1 MHTMNRSFQSLVFL
15 AFLWIGFSCSED
27 KGMMLRQ
34 LEALEQANR
43 DDSLMTNDSLAETL
57 VTYFD
62 KHGSANERMRARYM
76 LGRTYYDLGEL
87 PHALET
93 YLEAADCA
101 DTMLDEC
108 DYKTLS
114 RVYANIGLVYQ
125 NQIQLRGQLNAFL
138 KAEHFARLG
147 RDTLMAI
154 ECLARRADAYDILK
168 KPDSVIITIEAAAKQ
183 FLQIGNRQ
191 RYAQILGT
199 AIVPL
204 LECKDVIKAKRYID
218 VTEKYSGFFD
228 KGGNIINN
236 RKIYYYI
243 RGKYYLET
251 NKIDSAEHQF
261 RKLLQE
267 AMTLNHQIAGYKGL
281 QEVYEKK
288 YNSDSIAK
296 FAKMGYELNDSAY
309 SLSEME
315 SLQRLQAS
323 YNYNHNKHLAEKKTL
338 EAERTKNY
346 FLIFACFVCLIGG
359 YFLKKYIDLTKLV
372 FDYRLRNSLITRHFH
387 KMAKSNPPQIP
398 CLNDWKELRLFVE
411 KEIPSFS
418 KDTNKDSLTDFEYD
432 VCLMIRVYISP
443 MEISK
448 LKSCSPSNVSN
459 VRKRLLLK
467 IFNKEGSCE
476 DFDDEIWKICK

>member
-1 MHTMNRSFQSLVFL
+1 MHTMNRTFQSLVFL

-57 VTYFD
+57 VAYFD

-101 DTMLDEC
+101 DTALVDC
-108 DYKTLS
+108 DYTILS
-114 RVYANIGLVYQ
+114 KIHIQSALIYEQ
-125 NQIQLRGQLNAFL
+125 QIQPQSQLYELRL
-138 KAEHFARLG
+138 AEMFARKGNNIPLALECYSQ
-147 RDTLMAI
+147 TI
-154 ECLARRADAYDILK
+154 EAFKMLEQY
-168 KPDSVIITIEAAAKQ
+168 DSVITIAQTASDLFKEINKPD
-183 FLQIGNRQ
+183 RS
-191 RYAQILGT
+191 AQILGS
-199 AIVPL
+199 AISSL
-204 LECKDVIKAKRYID
+204 LKKGELSKARMFIEIYEAK
-218 VTEKYSGFFD
+218 SGFFD
-228 KGGNIINN
+228 KDGNIK
-236 RKIYYYI
+236 RGREIYYYAK
-243 RGKYYLET
+243 GKYYLAA
-251 NKIDSAEHQF
+251 NQVDSAEAMF
-261 RKLLQE
+261 RKLLVVSS
-267 AMTLNHQIAGYKGL
+267 LNCQIAGYKGL

-309 SLSEME
+309 SLSEM
-315 SLQRLQAS
+315 QNIQKLQAS

>member
-309 SLSEME
+309 SLSEMQNIQKL
-315 SLQRLQAS
+315 SLS
-323 YNYNHNKHLAEKKTL
+323 YNYNHAKLLAEK
-338 EAERTKNY
+338 
-346 FLIFACFVCLIGG
+346 I
-359 YFLKKYIDLTKLV
+359 
-372 FDYRLRNSLITRHFH
+372 RLRQRGL
-387 KMAKSNPPQIP
+387 
-398 CLNDWKELRLFVE
+398 E
-411 KEIPSFS
+411 
-418 KDTNKDSLTDFEYD
+418 
-432 VCLMIRVYISP
+432 VYWY
-443 MEISK
+443 
-448 LKSCSPSNVSN
+448 LYCY
-459 VRKRLLLK
+459 LY
-467 IFNKEGSCE
+467 F
-476 DFDDEIWKICK
+476 

>member
-1 MHTMNRSFQSLVFL
+1 MHTMNRTFQSLVFL

-43 DDSLMTNDSLAETL
+43 DDSLLTNDSLAETL
-57 VTYFD
+57 VAYFD

-101 DTMLDEC
+101 DTLSSDC
-108 DYKTLS
+108 DYKVLS
-114 RVYANIGLVYQ
+114 RIHAQSANVFHL
-125 NQIQLRGQLNAFL
+125 QIQPRSQLEEL
-138 KAEHFARLG
+138 KLAELYARKSN
-147 RDTLMAI
+147 DTLMALN
-154 ECLARRADAYDILK
+154 CYARTADAYEFLK
-168 KPDSVIITIEAAAKQ
+168 KPDSVIVIVNKASKMFSKVHRDDRSAQVLGLAIIPLIDKNQLETAKK
-183 FLQIGNRQ
+183 FLDIYENN
-191 RYAQILGT
+191 
-199 AIVPL
+199 
-204 LECKDVIKAKRYID
+204 
-218 VTEKYSGFFD
+218 SGFFD
-228 KGGNIINN
+228 EQGNILKG
-236 RKIYYYI
+236 RQFYYYI
-243 RGKYYLET
+243 KGYYYLAVS
-251 NKIDSAEHQF
+251 KIDSAEMMF
-261 RKLLQE
+261 RKELRE
-267 AMTLNHQIAGYKGL
+267 ASTLNHLIAGSKGL
-281 QEVYEKK
+281 QEVYSRKGIVDSVAK
-288 YNSDSIAK
+288 YANL
-296 FAKMGYELNDSAY
+296 GYELNDSAY
-309 SLSEME
+309 SLSEM
-315 SLQRLQAS
+315 QNIQKLQAS
-323 YNYNHNKHLAEKKTL
+323 YNYNYNKHLAEKKTL